1 MKLSQKAIQRM
12 ISGQVG
18 SGGGGGSSLDPS
30 MLAGMATQAWV
41 EDGYISKAFWAELFI
56 IHKKVTTVVM
66 DGTTEISRTVDTSG
80 VFTPNE
86 IPETTS
92 ETDEETGYVTTVTT
106 EINHIESKKGF
117 WTNYF
122 LSALGLNSS
131 GGGGGGST
139 TLAGLLDVELTN
151 PSNGQALIYDGN
163 SSSPT
168 FGKWINGTIQS
179 GISMSDVWTALAA
192 ADNTKQIDYSHLSGA
207 ISINNGTITIGTNTI
222 TPLTSLPADGYDNRY
237 LKLAGGTMTGQIQM
251 NSGGVWAAGSSKA
264 IIKNTSQS
272 GQDTYNTA
280 FSCNTLNG
288 DWSMGTHG
296 TEDAL
301 FAVYNPAGN
310 TSYNNVVRVIFPTES
325 CTLLGTNTTYV
336 SGGKG
341 YINGVEITTISGS
354 AGSTN
359 RLTGDTAHTA
369 WGQTYWTNGVPQS
382 ILGDIRM
389 LPSGGDTN
397 SDSAKID
404 FRTLSG
410 HDDYVYAPYI
420 QAINIASYGL
430 KRLSVFQKSQSD
442 WTTAQTEVF
451 TIWPTGT
458 VGINTSSPNTNYKLD
473 VNGYTK
479 TSRLYLSDTIYM
491 EVANNG
497 VHIVGGGLYA
507 DTYVSALG
515 VNSSGGGGATTLAG
529 LSDVNISNPSVGQV
543 LKYRVVG
550 GVGEWY
556 NGTDEGVT
564 SLAWNQITDKPATAT
579 RWPSFSEVTSK
590 PNTISGYGIT
600 DAKIQSGTII
610 LGSNSITPLTSL
622 PANGYDSTY
631 FRLDNV
637 STLFSAL
644 SSTND
649 TNLSIT
655 VGGTTKTVSGLYALR
670 LKGVDITDNTTENAY
685 GNLNNLDGSSY
696 SVVTNYHSN
705 GSWSNAPFFG
715 GDNYGGAVVIRSTN
729 SYLMGQLAW
738 SAAHGTTNYPT
749 QDLWWRA
756 RASGG
761 WKSDWKRIAFR
772 GEDLYVDNNKFIY
785 WKNNANSPTDVLTMG
800 LSSDNDLIIGYGEA
814 ALGYNTYLD
823 GNNIYIRY
831 GTSRTPGIVLNS
843 SGNVGIRT
851 SSPST
856 AAGDSLTVSSST
868 THACILYTP
877 NDSFKWSVGANADSF
892 YWYGLTAGTAMT
904 LLNNGNLGIGTT
916 SPSYKLHVA
925 GSIFGNSL
933 YTNNNLA
940 SVSGG
945 SIEGFHSIELNS
957 LGSLSGYG
965 GFIDFHYNGSSADYT
980 ARFIETN
987 YGLVKLMSKG
997 SNGNDQRAALVV
1009 GEGYTSSY
1017 IQIGDIRLVCD
1028 SNHDL
1033 RVVMAS
1039 GAAANLYATGGISA
1053 LGMSAGTSSI
1063 DEMTFGYLNVNNEL
1077 NFGSSAKI
1085 YMDDFFYIDS
1095 DAHVSVNGVEFE
1107 NSNAHANKLYL
1118 GNSQYLYVSGGTLY
1132 YNNGSSSKVIS
1143 T

>member
-1 MKLSQKAIQRM
+1 MWRDQF
-12 ISGQVG
+12 GG
-18 SGGGGGSSLDPS
+18 GGGGGSSLDPS

-41 EDGYISKAFWAELFI
+41 EDGYISKAFWSEIFI

-66 DGTTEISRTVDTSG
+66 DGETEVSRTVDTSG

-139 TLAGLLDVELTN
+139 TLAGLADVQINSSTLTQ
-151 PSNGQALIYDGN
+151 GQVLTYDGN
-163 SSSPT
+163 
-168 FGKWINGTIQS
+168 GHWVNGAAQS

-207 ISINNGTITIGTNTI
+207 VSINNGTITIGTNTI

-237 LKLAGGTMTGQIQM
+237 LKLAGGTMTGQIQRA
-251 NSGGVWAAGSSKA
+251 SGHYWYDARDYA
-264 IIKNTSQS
+264 IIRNTMGGEGDESYHPVFS
-272 GQDTYNTA
+272 SNTQ
-280 FSCNTLNG
+280 NG
-288 DWSMGTHG
+288 DWSMGTLG
-296 TEDAL
+296 NNDKL
-301 FAVYNPAGN
+301 YAVYSTGASTGYK
-310 TSYNNVVRVIFPTES
+310 TIEFPTES

-341 YINGVEITTISGS
+341 YINGTEITTISGS

-359 RLTGDTAHTA
+359 RLTGDIPHTA
-369 WGQTYWTNGVPQS
+369 WGRTYWSSGVPQNVS
-382 ILGDIRM
+382 GNIDFSKGDFVMLKDGANNYNLLGVSLSD
-389 LPSGGDTN
+389 DTLLIGWGLKDVLTSN
-397 SDSAKID
+397 TTISAGVDLNIGYGTDANDTTYHKYWAVFHNNGHFTINASDSTDVFLNVGGAAK
-404 FRTLSG
+404 
-410 HDDYVYAPYI
+410 
-420 QAINIASYGL
+420 
-430 KRLSVFQKSQSD
+430 
-442 WTTAQTEVF
+442 TT
-451 TIWPTGT
+451 
-458 VGINTSSPNTNYKLD
+458 
-473 VNGYTK
+473 
-479 TSRLYLSDTIYM
+479 RLYLYKPNAANDTGAVYL
-491 EVANNG
+491 EYNTTNLG
-497 VHIVGGGLYA
+497 VHLVGGGFYS

-515 VNSSGGGGATTLAG
+515 VNSGGGGGGSTTLAG
-529 LSDVNISNPSVGQV
+529 LLDVAISNPSNGQV
-543 LKYRVVG
+543 LKYNSTTQK
-550 GVGEWY
+550 WY

-564 SLAWNQITDKPATAT
+564 SLAWSQITNKPT
-579 RWPSFSEVTSK
+579 
-590 PNTISGYGIT
+590 TISGYGIT

-655 VGGTTKTVSGLYALR
+655 VGGTTKSISGLFALR
-670 LKGVDITDNTTENAY
+670 MKGVDIVDNTTGNTY
-685 GNLNNLDGSSY
+685 GNLNSLDGSTY
-696 SVVTNYHSN
+696 SVVTNYHGN
-705 GSWSNAPFFG
+705 GFWTNAPAFG
-715 GDNYGGAVVIRSTN
+715 SNYGGAIIVRGVN
-729 SYLMGQLAW
+729 DYLMGQLAW
-738 SAAHGTTNYPT
+738 SAVHGTTDYPT

-761 WKSDWKRIAFR
+761 WKNDWKRIAFR

-823 GNNIYIRY
+823 GNNIYLRY

-868 THACILYTP
+868 TYACILYTP

-916 SPSYKLHVA
+916 SPLYKLDVN
-925 GSIFGNSL
+925 GSICGNTL
-933 YTNNNLA
+933 NADTNLS

-945 SIEGFHSIELNS
+945 AIEGFHSIELNS

-965 GFIDFHYNGSSADYT
+965 GFIDFHYNGSTADYT

-997 SNGNDQRAALVV
+997 SNGNDQRAALVI

-1077 NFGSSAKI
+1077 NFGSAAKI
-1085 YMDDFFYIDS
+1085 YMDDFFYIES

-1107 NSNAHANKLYL
+1107 NNNAHANKLYL

-1132 YNNGSSSKVIS
+1132 YYNGSSSKVIS
-1143 T
+1143 S

>member
-18 SGGGGGSSLDPS
+18 SGGGGGSSLDQS

-66 DGTTEISRTVDTSG
+66 DGTTEVSRTVDTSG

-106 EINHIESKKGF
+106 EIASIESKKGF

-122 LSALGLNSS
+122 LSALGLNGE

-139 TLAGLLDVELTN
+139 TLAGLLDVAISN
-151 PSNGQALIYDGN
+151 PSAGQVLKYRVVSGVGEWYNGNDEGVTSLAWSQITGK
-163 SSSPT
+163 PT
-168 FGKWINGTIQS
+168 TIAGYGITDAKIQNGTIILGS
-179 GISMSDVWTALAA
+179 NS
-192 ADNTKQIDYSHLSGA
+192 
-207 ISINNGTITIGTNTI
+207 I
-222 TPLTSLPADGYDNRY
+222 TPLTSLPVDGYDARY
-237 LKLAGGTMTGQIQM
+237 LKLAGGTMTGQIQRA
-251 NSGGVWAAGSSKA
+251 SGHYWYDARDYA
-264 IIKNTSQS
+264 IIRNTMGGEGDESYHPVFS
-272 GQDTYNTA
+272 SNTQ
-280 FSCNTLNG
+280 NG
-288 DWSMGTHG
+288 DWSMGTLG
-296 TEDAL
+296 NNDKL
-301 FAVYNPAGN
+301 YAVYSTGVS
-310 TSYNNVVRVIFPTES
+310 TGYKTIEFPTES

-359 RLTGDTAHTA
+359 RLTGDTPHTA
-369 WGQTYWTNGVPQS
+369 WGRTYWSSGVPQNVS
-382 ILGDIRM
+382 GNIDFSKGDFVMLKDGANNYNLLGVSLSD
-389 LPSGGDTN
+389 DTLLIGWGLKDVLTSN
-397 SDSAKID
+397 TTISAGVDLNIGYGTDANDTTYHKYWAVFHSNGHFTLNASDSTD
-404 FRTLSG
+404 
-410 HDDYVYAPYI
+410 
-420 QAINIASYGL
+420 
-430 KRLSVFQKSQSD
+430 VFLN
-442 WTTAQTEVF
+442 
-451 TIWPTGT
+451 
-458 VGINTSSPNTNYKLD
+458 VG
-473 VNGYTK
+473 GATK
-479 TSRLYLSDTIYM
+479 TTRLYLYKPNAANDTNAVYL
-491 EVANNG
+491 EYNPNNAG
-497 VHIVGGGLYA
+497 IHLVGGGFYS

-515 VNSSGGGGATTLAG
+515 VNSGGGGGGSTTLAG
-529 LSDVNISNPSVGQV
+529 LLDVAISNPSAGQV
-543 LKYRVVG
+543 LKYRVVS

-556 NGTDEGVT
+556 NGNDEGVT
-564 SLAWNQITDKPATAT
+564 SLAWSQITGKPT
-579 RWPSFSEVTSK
+579 
-590 PNTISGYGIT
+590 TIAGYGIT
-600 DAKIQSGTII
+600 DAKIQNGTII

-622 PANGYDSTY
+622 PVNGYDSTY

-670 LKGVDITDNTTENAY
+670 LKSVDIIDNTTGNAY

-696 SVVTNYHSN
+696 SVVTNYHGN
-705 GSWSNAPFFG
+705 GFWSNAPAFG
-715 GDNYGGAVVIRSTN
+715 SNYGGAVVIRSTN
-729 SYLMGQLAW
+729 LSLMGQLAW
-738 SAAHGTTNYPT
+738 SAAHDATTYST

-756 RASGG
+756 RGTGG
-761 WKSDWKRIAFR
+761 WKNDWKRIAFR
-772 GEDLYVDNNKFIY
+772 GEDQYIDNNKFIY
-785 WKNNANSPTDVLTMG
+785 WKNNASSQTDVLTIG
-800 LSSDNDLIIGYGEA
+800 LTSDNDLVIGYGEA

-823 GNNIYIRY
+823 GNNVYIRY

-843 SGNVGIRT
+843 SGNVGIGT

-856 AAGDSLTVSSST
+856 TAGDSLTVSSST
-868 THACILYTP
+868 TYACILYTP
-877 NDSFKWSVGANADSF
+877 NNSFRWSVGANADSF

-916 SPSYKLHVA
+916 SPSYKLDVD
-925 GSIFGNSL
+925 GSIFGNTL
-933 YTNNNLA
+933 NADTNLS

-945 SIEGFHSIELNS
+945 AIEGFHSIELNS
-957 LGSLSGYG
+957 HGSLSSYG

-997 SNGNDQRAALVV
+997 ANGNDQRAALVI

-1095 DAHVSVNGVEFE
+1095 AAHVSVNGVEFE
-1107 NSNAHANKLYL
+1107 NNNAHANRLYL

-1132 YNNGSSSKVIS
+1132 YYNGSSSKVIS
-1143 T
+1143 S

>member
-1 MKLSQKAIQRM
+1 MRLSQEAIQRM
-12 ISGQVG
+12 ISGR
-18 SGGGGGSSLDPS
+18 SGGGGGGGIFDPS
-30 MLAGMATQAWV
+30 ALAGYATQAWT
-41 EDGYISKAFWAELFI
+41 EENYISKTFFNELFI
-56 IHKKVTTVVM
+56 VHKKVTTVVM
-66 DGTTEISRTVDTSG
+66 DGETEISRIVTTDSI
-80 VFTPNE
+80 FAPNE
-86 IPETTS
+86 IPETTT

-163 SSSPT
+163 SFSPT
-168 FGKWINGTIQS
+168 FGKWINGTVQS

-237 LKLAGGTMTGQIQM
+237 LKLAGGTMTGQIQRA
-251 NSGGVWAAGSSKA
+251 SGHYWYDARDYA
-264 IIKNTSQS
+264 IIRNTMGGEGDESYHPVFS
-272 GQDTYNTA
+272 SNTQ
-280 FSCNTLNG
+280 NG
-288 DWSMGTHG
+288 DWSMGTLG
-296 TEDAL
+296 NNDKL
-301 FAVYNPAGN
+301 YAVYSTGASTGYK
-310 TSYNNVVRVIFPTES
+310 TIEFPTES

-341 YINGVEITTISGS
+341 YINGTEITTISGS

-359 RLTGDTAHTA
+359 RLSGDTEYIA
-369 WGQTYWTNGVPQS
+369 WGKTYWQNGVPNSINGNMSDVGNITPQS
-382 ILGDIRM
+382 NATYSIGSKTNHFSTVHMSALEVWDDTTNEDFIIQWLTINNKRVACLYGWETVLSDIIIGAITPADA
-389 LPSGGDTN
+389 LYFDSTN
-397 SDSAKID
+397 ARWGI
-404 FRTLSG
+404 
-410 HDDYVYAPYI
+410 
-420 QAINIASYGL
+420 
-430 KRLSVFQKSQSD
+430 
-442 WTTAQTEVF
+442 
-451 TIWPTGT
+451 GT
-458 VGINTSSPNTNYKLD
+458 STPAYKLD
-473 VNGYTK
+473 VNGTINCTSIRIGGYTI
-479 TSRLYLSDTIYM
+479 TADTTNQGLRI
-491 EVANNG
+491 NG
-497 VHIVGGGLYA
+497 AGLYA
-507 DTYVSALG
+507 DTYISALG
-515 VNSSGGGGATTLAG
+515 VSSGGGGGGSTTLAG
-529 LSDVNISNPSVGQV
+529 LLDVAISNPSVGQV

-564 SLAWNQITDKPATAT
+564 SLAWSHITNKPT
-579 RWPSFSEVTSK
+579 
-590 PNTISGYGIT
+590 TISGYGIT

-637 STLFSAL
+637 SMLFSAL

-670 LKGVDITDNTTENAY
+670 LKSVDIIDNTTGNAY
-685 GNLNNLDGSSY
+685 GNLNELDGSSY

-705 GSWSNAPFFG
+705 GFWSNAPFLG

-738 SAAHGTTNYPT
+738 SAAHGTTNYTT

-761 WKSDWKRIAFR
+761 WKNDWKRIAFR

-785 WKNNANSPTDVLTMG
+785 WKNNANSPTDVLTIG
-800 LSSDNDLIIGYGEA
+800 LTSDNDLVVGYGEA
-814 ALGYNTYLD
+814 GLGYNTYLD
-823 GNNIYIRY
+823 GNNVYIRY

-868 THACILYTP
+868 TYACILYTP

-904 LLNNGNLGIGTT
+904 LLNNGNLGIGKT
-916 SPSYKLHVA
+916 SPSYKLDVN
-925 GSIFGNSL
+925 GSIFGNTL
-933 YTNNNLA
+933 NADTNLS

-945 SIEGFHSIELNS
+945 AIEGFHSMELNS

-965 GFIDFHYNGSSADYT
+965 GFIDFHYNGSSADYS

-987 YGLVKLMSKG
+987 YGLVKLQSKG
-997 SNGNDQRAALVV
+997 ANGNDQRAALVV

-1095 DAHVSVNGVEFE
+1095 DAYVSVNGVEFE
-1107 NSNAHANKLYL
+1107 NRNAHANKLYL

-1132 YNNGSSSKVIS
+1132 YYNGSSSKVIS
-1143 T
+1143 S